1 MGHFEFLK
9 QKKFYIHLLII
20 ILLSFILMWL
30 AFKSLNGYTRHDK
43 VYTMP
48 DFVGQ
53 NYLEVQKEYDR
64 DFHFI
69 LIDSIYPKGQEPGS
83 IVQQD
88 PLPGSKVKRG
98 RNVYYIIV
106 ATTPEKTEMP
116 NLKNLSLRQALGLLE
131 ANGLEVDKLIYEDF
145 FAKNAVIEQLYQGQV
160 IELGTEIVKGSKV
173 SLRVGI
179 GQDKK
184 KIEIPNLLGRPAAEV
199 KRLLNVAG
207 LNLGTENYDDSDS
220 LQYMKVSRM
229 QPGPSS
235 GLVEAGT
242 FVNIWYRSSKK
253 FDFDKEYKNLLHED
267 SINNKPIIEETIED
281 IDIEESGETTETTE
295 TDYEDEF

>member
-20 ILLSFILMWL
+20 ILLFFVLMWIT
-30 AFKSLNGYTRHDK
+30 FRSLDGYTRHDK

-48 DFVGQ
+48 NFIGQ
-53 NYLEVQKEYDR
+53 NYLEVQEEYDH
-64 DFHFI
+64 DFNFI
-69 LIDSIYPKGQEPGS
+69 LIDSVYPKGEEPGS

-88 PLPGSKVKRG
+88 PLPDSKVKKG
-98 RNVYYIIV
+98 RNVYCIIV
-106 ATTPEKTEMP
+106 AVMPEKTEMP
-116 NLKNLSLRQALGLLE
+116 NLKNLSLRQAVGTLE
-131 ANGLEVDKLIYEDF
+131 SNGLEVDKLIYEDY

-160 IELGTEIVKGSKV
+160 IESGTEIVKGSKI
-173 SLRVGI
+173 SLRVGF

-184 KIEIPNLLGRPAAEV
+184 KIEIPNLIGRPAVEV

-207 LNLGTENYDDSDS
+207 LNLGEEFFDDSDS
-220 LQYMKVSRM
+220 LQYMKVSKM
-229 QPGPSS
+229 KPGPSS
-235 GLVEAGT
+235 ALVEAGT

-267 SINNKPIIEETIED
+267 SINNKPSLEEIEEIEEEAEEN
-281 IDIEESGETTETTE
+281 IETTDIE
-295 TDYEDEF
+295 YEDEF

>member
-53 NYLEVQKEYDR
+53 NYLEVQEEYDR

-69 LIDSIYPKGQEPGS
+69 LIDSIYPEGQEPGS

-160 IELGTEIVKGSKV
+160 IEPGTEIVKGSKV

-207 LNLGTENYDDSDS
+207 LNLGTETHDDSDS

>member
-160 IELGTEIVKGSKV
+160 IEPGTEIVKGSKV

-207 LNLGTENYDDSDS
+207 LNLGTENYDGSDS

>member
-53 NYLEVQKEYDR
+53 NYLEVQEEYDR

-83 IVQQD
+83 IIQQD

-160 IELGTEIVKGSKV
+160 IEPGTEIVKGSKV

-267 SINNKPIIEETIED
+267 SINNKPIIEETIEV
-281 IDIEESGETTETTE
+281 IDIEESGETTET
-295 TDYEDEF
+295 DYEDEF

>member
-20 ILLSFILMWL
+20 ILLFFVLMWIT
-30 AFKSLNGYTRHDK
+30 FRSLDGYTRHDK

-48 DFVGQ
+48 NFIGQ
-53 NYLEVQKEYDR
+53 NYLEVQEEYDH
-64 DFHFI
+64 DFNFI
-69 LIDSIYPKGQEPGS
+69 LIDSVYPKGEEPGS

-88 PLPGSKVKRG
+88 PLPDSKVKKG
-98 RNVYYIIV
+98 RNVYCIIV
-106 ATTPEKTEMP
+106 AVMPEKIEMP
-116 NLKNLSLRQALGLLE
+116 NLKNLSLRQAVGTLE
-131 ANGLEVDKLIYEDF
+131 SNGLEVDKLIYEDY

-160 IELGTEIVKGSKV
+160 IEPGTEIVKGSKI
-173 SLRVGI
+173 SLRVGF

-184 KIEIPNLLGRPAAEV
+184 KIEIPNLIGRPAVEV

-207 LNLGTENYDDSDS
+207 LNLGEEFFDDSDS
-220 LQYMKVSRM
+220 LQYMKVSKM
-229 QPGPSS
+229 KPGPSS
-235 GLVEAGT
+235 ALVDAGT

-267 SINNKPIIEETIED
+267 SINNKPSLEEIEEEAEENIETT
-281 IDIEESGETTETTE
+281 DIE
-295 TDYEDEF
+295 YEDEF

>member
-53 NYLEVQKEYDR
+53 NYLEVQEEYDR

-160 IELGTEIVKGSKV
+160 IEPGTEIVKGSKV

-242 FVNIWYRSSKK
+242 FVSIWYRSSKK

>member
-53 NYLEVQKEYDR
+53 NYLEVQEEYDR

-160 IELGTEIVKGSKV
+160 IEPGTEIVKGSKV
-173 SLRVGI
+173 TLRVGI

-207 LNLGTENYDDSDS
+207 LNLGTETHDDSDS

>member
-53 NYLEVQKEYDR
+53 NYLEVQEEYDR

-160 IELGTEIVKGSKV
+160 IEPGTEIVKGSKV

-267 SINNKPIIEETIED
+267 SINNKPIIEETIEV
-281 IDIEESGETTETTE
+281 IDIEESGETTET
-295 TDYEDEF
+295 DYEDEF

>member
-53 NYLEVQKEYDR
+53 NYLEVQEEYDR

-160 IELGTEIVKGSKV
+160 IEPGTEIVKGSKV

-207 LNLGTENYDDSDS
+207 LNLGTETHDDSDS

-281 IDIEESGETTETTE
+281 IDIEESGETIETTE

>member
-53 NYLEVQKEYDR
+53 NYLEVQEEYDR

-160 IELGTEIVKGSKV
+160 IEPGTEIVKGSKV

-235 GLVEAGT
+235 SLVEAGT

-281 IDIEESGETTETTE
+281 IDIEESGETTET
-295 TDYEDEF
+295 DYEDEF

>member
-53 NYLEVQKEYDR
+53 NYLEVQEEYDR

-160 IELGTEIVKGSKV
+160 IEPGTEIVKGSKV

-207 LNLGTENYDDSDS
+207 LNLGTETHDDSDS

-242 FVNIWYRSSKK
+242 FVNIWYHSSKK

>member
-53 NYLEVQKEYDR
+53 NYLEVQEEYDR

-160 IELGTEIVKGSKV
+160 IEPGTEIVKGSKV

-235 GLVEAGT
+235 SLVEAGT

>member
-53 NYLEVQKEYDR
+53 NYLEVQEEYDR

-160 IELGTEIVKGSKV
+160 IEPGTEIVKGSKV

>member
-53 NYLEVQKEYDR
+53 NYLEVQEEYDR

-83 IVQQD
+83 IIQQD

-160 IELGTEIVKGSKV
+160 IEPGTEIVKGSKV

-207 LNLGTENYDDSDS
+207 LNLGTETHDDSDS

>member
-53 NYLEVQKEYDR
+53 NYLEVQEEYDR

-145 FAKNAVIEQLYQGQV
+145 FAKNAVIEQLYQGQI
-160 IELGTEIVKGSKV
+160 IEPGTEIVKGSKV

-207 LNLGTENYDDSDS
+207 LNLGTETHDDSDS

>member
-30 AFKSLNGYTRHDK
+30 VFKSLNGYTRHDK

-53 NYLEVQKEYDR
+53 NYLEVQEEYDR

-160 IELGTEIVKGSKV
+160 IEPGTEIVKGSKV

-207 LNLGTENYDDSDS
+207 LNLGTETHDDSDS

>member
-53 NYLEVQKEYDR
+53 NYLEVQEEYDR

-160 IELGTEIVKGSKV
+160 IEPGTEIVKGSKV

-207 LNLGTENYDDSDS
+207 LNLGTETHDDSDS

-281 IDIEESGETTETTE
+281 IDIEESGETTET
-295 TDYEDEF
+295 DYEDEF